1 MFKSRKNLFIFLSI
15 LFFLIAC
22 QEETKRLPFLGQT
35 RITENNDTIYHTIPD
50 FRFIDQDSQIVTKK
64 FFKDQ
69 VTLVDFFFTTCP
81 TICPKM
87 KVNMHTIYKHFEKNP
102 HVGILSHSI
111 DPEHDSVAVLRDY
124 ANALEVNSKKWKFV
138 TGNRDSIYTIAE
150 KFYMVAV
157 QKDST
162 APGGYIHGG
171 YFVLID
177 PQGRIRGVY
186 DGTDSTQTQKIIEGV
201 NTLLDEYGWKQ

>member
-1 MFKSRKNLFIFLSI
+1 MTKTSKIL
-15 LFFLIAC
+15 LFFLVIILVASC
-22 QEETKRLPFLGQT
+22 SQEKKRLPFLGPT

-50 FRFIDQDSQIVTKK
+50 FQFIDQDSQIVTKD
-64 FFKDQ
+64 FFKDK

-87 KVNMHTIYKHFEKNP
+87 KVNMHTIYKHFEDNP

-124 ANALEVNSKKWKFV
+124 ANALEVNSQKWKFL
-138 TGNRDSIYTIAE
+138 TGNKDSIYTIAE

-157 QKDST
+157 QEDST

-186 DGTDSTQTQKIIEGV
+186 DGTDSTQTSKIIEGV
-201 NTLLDEYGWKQ
+201 NTLLDEYGWKK